1 MLMNIELPAL
11 CFQTRHVVQP
21 ATGAQ
26 EKHQIS
32 TPFKTEKNVTRVDF
46 DTKCNAA
53 SYDITVL
60 GQTSMLKENFTKQGV
75 RTTMF
80 MLWKACVLVYN
91 SPLENSWQSFL
102 LHGVIRQNFPSVTTP
117 IVIGHNNTKIIP

>member
-32 TPFKTEKNVTRVDF
+32 TPFKTEKIVTHVDF
-46 DTKCNAA
+46 DTKCNTA

-60 GQTSMLKENFTKQGV
+60 GQTLMLKENFTKQGV

-80 MLWKACVLVYN
+80 MLWKRAY
-91 SPLENSWQSFL
+91 SFTTHL
-102 LHGVIRQNFPSVTTP
+102 SKTADNPSCCME
-117 IVIGHNNTKIIP
+117 